1 MLDLRLKTIG
11 KLTIDADGMYA
22 EGFEANGP
30 AMCREVGALALMWA
44 IGELQKE
51 LTEIIAQ
58 PGGTGKCGVD

>member
-11 KLTIDADGMYA
+11 TLTMDENGMHA
-22 EGFEANGP
+22 EGFEADGP

-51 LTEIIAQ
+51 LTEIIAR